1 MDRVLTKKGAVVELA
16 IVTIGV
22 LIALSFDG
30 VRSWMRE
37 RSLVEQA
44 RSNLATELRA
54 NRVAVDGFI
63 KTIPTREQE
72 LGHLRD
78 IALTLLD
85 GKPVSGSAE
94 LRIELPETSA
104 AAYSSAQL
112 TGAFGSMDYGEVS
125 DYATVYGFQ
134 ANVQELQKE
143 ILGQVQIVLSRTWL
157 IDAPKPPSQEVE
169 LWRRDIDVLLARLFF
184 LKQFAEQLSDAYV
197 KVLARVD
204 QR

>member
-1 MDRVLTKKGAVVELA
+1 MDRVLTKKGALVELA
-16 IVTIGV
+16 IVTVGV

-30 VRSWMRE
+30 VRGWIRE
-37 RSLVEQA
+37 RSLVAEA
-44 RSNLATELRA
+44 LTNLTTELSA
-54 NRVAVDGFI
+54 NRGAIEGFI
-63 KTIPTREQE
+63 ATIPTREQE
-72 LGHLRD
+72 LGRLRD
-78 IALTLLD
+78 IALTLLN

-94 LRIELPETSA
+94 LRIELPETPS

-125 DYATVYGFQ
+125 DYAAVYTFQ

-143 ILGQVQIVLSRTWL
+143 ILGQVQVVLARTWL
-157 IDAPKPPSQEVE
+157 IEESKPPLQEVE
-169 LWRRDIDVLLARLFF
+169 LWRRDIDVLMARLFF
-184 LKQFAEQLSDAYV
+184 LRQFAEQLRDAYA